1 MKVKDETVT
10 MLANQLRS
18 IYPYVTVEESVIR
31 KYVRSCKDEKTVS
44 VHLLYDY
51 VLSQGLCEVEE

>member
-10 MLANQLRS
+10 MLASQLRS
-18 IYPYVTVEESVIR
+18 EYPYVTVEESVIR
-31 KYVRSCKDEKTVS
+31 KYVRSCKDEKAVS
-44 VHLLYDY
+44 VHFLYDF